1 MIPESLSPIANHL
14 WQSTLFAG
22 LAGLL
27 ALALRKNPARLRHW
41 VWVAASLKFLVP
53 FSVLVGLG
61 SQVHWQSVR
70 KSAPSNIA
78 TVMDQISQPFT
89 APLEVARSLPT
100 KPSSPNGI
108 PFALGTLW
116 TIGFTWVAGSWL
128 IRWRR
133 IRATVRAGTPV
144 EVDFPTPVISSPS
157 FLEPGVFGIFRPVL
171 LVPEGLFEHLT
182 PEQWESVVAH
192 ELCHIRYR
200 DNLIGFM
207 QTFVEAVFWF
217 HPLVRWIGKRIFLER
232 EMACDEEVLRLGS
245 EPRIYA
251 EGILKVCELYLE
263 SPVACMA
270 GVAGSSLSRRIEG
283 IMSRRI
289 LRKLNLP
296 GKIMLASVCTAIVS
310 GPLVIG
316 MLSAQSVTPPRP
328 SFEVASVRV
337 STTQEGPGDQR
348 WGPQTVYLVRA
359 NLLATIADAYQ
370 IPYTRIVT
378 PQDSASQ
385 KVLGRNYDI
394 TANAD
399 HASPKSELLLM
410 SQKLFE
416 DRFHLRVHKESKTVD
431 VYKLVIAK
439 GGPKL
444 EESTTTDGRA
454 SGNLIAGGLVS
465 KNIELWRFCAILSG
479 RMGRPVV
486 DETRLTGIYNFT
498 LKLDVFEGVSRS
510 DPDLKTKMADWSSS
524 SIFSDIQRQLGLQ
537 LVPSKAPVD
546 YLVIDH
552 VEQPSEN

>member
-14 WQSTLFAG
+14 WQSTLFGG

-27 ALALRKNPARLRHW
+27 TLALRKNPARLRHW
-41 VWVAASLKFLVP
+41 VWAAASLKFLVP

-61 SQVHWQSVR
+61 SQVHRQSVTN
-70 KSAPSNIA
+70 SATSNIA

-116 TIGFTWVAGSWL
+116 TIGFTWVAASWL

-133 IRATVRAGTPV
+133 IHATVRAGTPV

-171 LVPEGLFEHLT
+171 LVPEGLSEHLT

-192 ELCHIRYR
+192 ELCHLRSR

-217 HPLVRWIGKRIFLER
+217 HPLVRWIGKRIYLER

-245 EPRIYA
+245 EPRVYA

-283 IMSRRI
+283 IMSKRI
-289 LRKLNLP
+289 LRKLSLP
-296 GKIMLASVCTAIVS
+296 GKVILASVCMAVVS

-316 MLSAQSVTPPRP
+316 MLKAQSVTPSPP
-328 SFEVASVRV
+328 SFEVASVKV
-337 STTQEGPGDQR
+337 STTQENPRAQR
-348 WGPQTVYLVRA
+348 WGPQTVDLVRA

-385 KVLGRNYDI
+385 KVLGANYDI
-394 TANAD
+394 TAKAD

-410 SQKLFE
+410 SQRLFE

-454 SGNLIAGGLVS
+454 SGNLIDGGLVS

-498 LKLDVFEGVSRS
+498 LKLDVFEGVSS
-510 DPDLKTKMADWSSS
+510 LDPDLKTKMADWSSS

>member
-1 MIPESLSPIANHL
+1 MDQLSEPF
-14 WQSTLFAG
+14 T
-22 LAGLL
+22 
-27 ALALRKNPARLRHW
+27 
-41 VWVAASLKFLVP
+41 VP
-53 FSVLVGLG
+53 VDA
-61 SQVHWQSVR
+61 
-70 KSAPSNIA
+70 APSHP
-78 TVMDQISQPFT
+78 TTTPST
-89 APLEVARSLPT
+89 KSLPLT
-100 KPSSPNGI
+100 
-108 PFALGTLW
+108 LGTLW
-116 TIGFTWVAGSWL
+116 AIGFAGVAGSWL

-133 IRATVRAGTPV
+133 IRATVRAGTPI
-144 EVDFPTPVISSPS
+144 EVDFPTTVISSRS

-192 ELCHIRYR
+192 EHCHVRYR
-200 DNLIGFM
+200 DNLIGLM
-207 QTFVEAVFWF
+207 QMLVEAVFWF
-217 HPLVRWIGKRIFLER
+217 HPLVWWIGKRIFEER
-232 EMACDEEVLRLGS
+232 EMACDEEVLQLGV
-245 EPRIYA
+245 EARTYA
-251 EGILKVCELYLE
+251 QGILKVCELYLE

-270 GVAGSSLSRRIEG
+270 GVAGSNLRRRIEG
-283 IMSRRI
+283 IMSKRI
-289 LRKLNLP
+289 LRKLSLP
-296 GKIMLASVCTAIVS
+296 GKIMLASVSMAIVA
-310 GPLVIG
+310 GPLVVGI
-316 MLSAQSVTPPRP
+316 LSAQSGTPTRP

-337 STTQEGPGDQR
+337 STTQEGSGAQH
-348 WGPQTVYLVRA
+348 WGPQTVDLVRA
-359 NLLATIADAYQ
+359 NLLTTIADAYE

-378 PQDSASQ
+378 PRDSASQ
-385 KVLGRNYDI
+385 KVLGTNYDI
-394 TANAD
+394 TAKAD

-410 SQKLFE
+410 SRKLFE

-498 LKLDVFEGVSRS
+498 LKLDVFEGVSSS
-510 DPDLKTKMADWSSS
+510 DPDLKTKMTDWSSS
-524 SIFSDIQRQLGLQ
+524 SIFSDIERQLGLQ

>member
-1 MIPESLSPIANHL
+1 MPESLSPIANHL

-27 ALALRKNPARLRHW
+27 TLALRKNPARLRHW
-41 VWVAASLKFLVP
+41 VWAAASLKFLVP

-61 SQVHWQSVR
+61 SQVHWHSVT
-70 KSAPSNIA
+70 KSAPSNIVTA
-78 TVMDQISQPFT
+78 MDRFSQPFT
-89 APLEVARSLPT
+89 APLDIALSHPT
-100 KPSSPNGI
+100 KPSSPNRI
-108 PFALGTLW
+108 PLALGTLW
-116 TIGFTWVAGSWL
+116 TIGFVGFVGSWL

-133 IRATVRAGTPV
+133 IRAGVRAGTPI
-144 EVDFPTPVISSPS
+144 EMDFPTPVISSLS

-171 LVPEGLFEHLT
+171 LVPEGFFEHLS
-182 PEQWESVVAH
+182 PKQWESVIAH

-263 SPVACMA
+263 SPAACMA
-270 GVAGSSLSRRIEG
+270 GVGGSNLSRRIEG
-283 IMSRRI
+283 IMSRRF
-289 LRKLNLP
+289 LRNLSLP
-296 GKIMLASVCTAIVS
+296 GRIMLASVCLTIVS

-328 SFEVASVRV
+328 SFEVASIRV
-337 STTQEGPGDQR
+337 STAQEGPGAQR
-348 WGPQTVYLVRA
+348 WGPQTVDLVRA
-359 NLLATIADAYQ
+359 NLLTTIADAYE

-385 KVLGRNYDI
+385 KVLGTNYDI
-394 TANAD
+394 TAKAD
-399 HASPKSELLLM
+399 HASPKPELLLM
-410 SQKLFE
+410 SQRLFE
-416 DRFHLRVHKESKTVD
+416 DRFHLRVHKESKTGD
-431 VYKLVIAK
+431 VFKLVIAK

-454 SGNLIAGGLVS
+454 SGNLIPGGLVI
-465 KNIELWRFCAILSG
+465 KNSELWRFCAILSG
-479 RMGRPVV
+479 RMGRPVI
-486 DETRLTGIYNFT
+486 DETGLTGIYNFT
-498 LKLDVFEGVSRS
+498 LKLDVFEGVSNS

-537 LVPSKAPVD
+537 LMSSKAPVD

-552 VEQPSEN
+552 VEQPSGN